1 MVVKMKRIFT
11 AYKKLFVIL
20 FNESPFLIFATF
32 ASAIITG
39 IIFPLNAWL
48 TSEILNKGL
57 LVAAKELTFN
67 QYIPYLVLFVVT
79 AIIPILIGGLFIYS
93 YVERRCA
100 LIFRTVYKGKMMQKL
115 KVMRYEHLENDGS
128 MEIIDKA
135 CSRAENSVT
144 HLFPMYVYETTQAL
158 VATFGI
164 LCLFYTVK
172 WWLLLT
178 ILIPFIIELFFAQ
191 SYSYEIYNEL
201 EKYWQK
207 ERRYTILGKFLRSRE
222 YLQENAL
229 FGSADYLID
238 TYQKRLSKRNREYE
252 SYFFRYLKNNFTKQN
267 ITRIAQIVNALLLL
281 YFYLN
286 NEISIGLLM
295 SLTLYLFTSLYS
307 WNGLD
312 GCTFLFKS
320 SGYHIQFFDYY
331 EKYFA
336 LTDEVHGE
344 IDEIP
349 NDLSIEFNKVY
360 FKYPNTETNV
370 LDGLN
375 FKINHGEKVSIVG
388 ENGEGKTTMIKLL
401 LGLFQPDSGEI
412 KVGGVPLNSFSQR
425 VKIEL
430 FGPVF
435 QDFVKYNLTLKENVI
450 VGNINSSDDQ
460 NLVDEVMKKAGI
472 DEFLDLLENG
482 YDTLLGKDFDGGFD
496 LSGGQWQRIAIARAL
511 MKENSILILDEPTS
525 QLDPMVESKIYQEFA
540 KMTKN
545 RTTIFITH
553 RLGSTRI
560 TNRILVISNGVIAEE
575 GSHQNLMKQEGLY
588 AKMFNSQKQWY
599 INDNQEVN
607 SFD

>member
-1 MVVKMKRIFT
+1 MKRIYE
-11 AYKKLFVIL
+11 AYRQLFKIL
-20 FNESPFLIFATF
+20 FDESPFLVLATF

-39 IIFPLNAWL
+39 AIFPFNAWL

-57 LVAAKELTFN
+57 LVATNELTFAK
-67 QYIPYLVLFVVT
+67 YIPYLVFFVIT
-79 AIIPILIGGLFIYS
+79 AIIPVLLGGLFIYS
-93 YVERRCA
+93 YIERRCT

-115 KVMRYEHLENDGS
+115 IVMRYEHLEDEKS

-135 CSRAENSVT
+135 CSRAENSAA

-158 VATFGI
+158 VATMGV
-164 LCLFYTVK
+164 LYLFFQVK

-178 ILIPFIIELFFAQ
+178 ILVPFIIELFFAQ

-201 EKYWQK
+201 EKFWKK

-229 FGSADYLID
+229 FQSSDYLID
-238 TYQKRLSKRNREYE
+238 TYQKRLNKRNKEYE
-252 SYFFRYLKNNFTKQN
+252 SYFFRYLKNTFVKQN
-267 ITRIAQIVNALLLL
+267 ITRIAQIANALLLL
-281 YFYLN
+281 YFFLN
-286 NEISIGLLM
+286 SEINIGLLI

-336 LTDEVHGE
+336 LSEETHGE

-349 NDLSIEFNKVY
+349 TDLSIEFIGVH
-360 FKYPNTETNV
+360 FKYPNTDKKV
-370 LDGLN
+370 LDGLS

-412 KVGGVPLNSFSQR
+412 KVGGVPLNNYTQR
-425 VKIEL
+425 VKTEL

-435 QDFVKYNLTLKENVI
+435 QDFVKYNLTLKENVA
-450 VGNINSSDDQ
+450 VGNIVEIDN
-460 NLVDEVMKKAGI
+460 DESITLAMRKTEL
-472 DEFLDLLENG
+472 DELLNKLENG
-482 YDTLLGKDFDGGFD
+482 YDTLLGKDFDGGID
-496 LSGGQWQRIAIARAL
+496 LSGGQWQKVAIARAL
-511 MKENSILILDEPTS
+511 MKENTILILDEPTS
-525 QLDPMVESKIYQEFA
+525 QLDPMAESRIYQEFA
-540 KMTKN
+540 TMAKN

-553 RLGSTRI
+553 RLGSTMI
-560 TNRILVISNGVIAEE
+560 TNRILVISNGSITEE
-575 GSHQNLMKQEGLY
+575 GSHKELMKQKGLY

-599 INDNQEVN
+599 VQDNQEVI

>member
-1 MVVKMKRIFT
+1 MKRIFA
-11 AYKKLFVIL
+11 AYKKLFAIL
-20 FNESPFLIFATF
+20 FKESPFLIFATF
-32 ASAIITG
+32 ASAILTG
-39 IIFPLNAWL
+39 VIFPLNAWL

-57 LVAAKELTFN
+57 LVAAKELAFN

-79 AIIPILIGGLFIYS
+79 VVVPVLIGGLFIYS
-93 YVERRCA
+93 YVEPRCT
-100 LIFRTVYKGKMMQKL
+100 LIFRTDYKGKMMQKL
-115 KVMRYEHLENDGS
+115 KVMRYEHLENDKS

-135 CSRAENSVT
+135 CTRAENSVA

-158 VATFGI
+158 VATIGV
-164 LCLFYTVK
+164 LYLFCTVK

-178 ILIPFIIELFFAQ
+178 ILIPFIVELFFAQ

-207 ERRYTILGKFLRSRE
+207 ERSYTILGKFLRSRE

-229 FGSADYLID
+229 FNSADYLID
-238 TYQKRLSKRNREYE
+238 TYRKRLGKRNREYE
-252 SYFFRYLKNNFTKQN
+252 SYFFKHLKTNFKKQN

-281 YFYLN
+281 FFYLN
-286 NEISIGLLM
+286 GEINIGLLM

-331 EKYFA
+331 EKYFS
-336 LTDEVHGE
+336 LSDEIHGE

-349 NDLSIEFNKVY
+349 NDLSIEFDEVY
-360 FKYPNTETNV
+360 FKYPNTETSV
-370 LDGLN
+370 LNGLS
-375 FKINHGEKVSIVG
+375 FKINHGEKISVVG

-412 KVGGVPLNSFSQR
+412 RVGGIPLNSFSQR
-425 VKIEL
+425 VKINL

-450 VGNINSSDDQ
+450 VGNISANDDDSF
-460 NLVDEVMKKAGI
+460 VDEVMKEAGI
-472 DEFLDLLENG
+472 AEFLDLLKNG
-482 YDTLLGKDFDGGFD
+482 YNTLLGRDFEGGYD

-540 KMTKN
+540 KMTN
-545 RTTIFITH
+545 DRTTIFITH

-560 TNRILVISNGVIAEE
+560 TNRILVISNGVITEE
-575 GSHQNLMKQEGLY
+575 GSHQQLMQQKGIY
-588 AKMFNSQKQWY
+588 SKMFNSQKQWY
-599 INDNQEVN
+599 INDNQEVT